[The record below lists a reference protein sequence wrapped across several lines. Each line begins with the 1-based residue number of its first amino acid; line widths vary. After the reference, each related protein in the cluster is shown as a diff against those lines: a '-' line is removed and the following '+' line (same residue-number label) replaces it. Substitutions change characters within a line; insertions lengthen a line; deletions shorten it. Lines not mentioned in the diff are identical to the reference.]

1 MCYNKSMNKGFSFS
15 KVLKALGLL
24 LLFTLFHHSYAKI
37 PHYFKELELKC
48 PGPSDPLEMRKEFLT
63 ILTQTR
69 SMWPPDVID
78 VNGNIASGWIS
89 IPNIVGT
96 GLWRSVVVHGK
107 EVKVYLRDYRE
118 KEENGK
124 KIYLYYDA
132 RGVKKLSEKE
142 IYDLLEYIKDYLS
155 SASLFL
161 YENLKDLKVNPPDT
175 TKEELEKEIK
185 IAPGVSVSLKRVLSL
200 PQIYGPESFVPD
212 ELYFGPISPWGMVY
226 LGMYG
231 DYTRRIFIHPEAMVY
246 DCLQGKPLILA
257 HEMVHA
263 QPTLQWLPFSIYI
276 DVEILTELN
285 SGLWETHF
293 WELLHPYLAVLNDL
307 IWAAFGYS
315 YMDSGGS
322 ADFRSDSAGLIW
334 IDKDRVAKHQK
345 IWEKIAPEIR
355 SWVIEDLMPQIYSD
369 PLYVMAVNMKYCWD
383 SAFLAISF
391 LSRFELAGL
400 GGYQAT
406 QGWLSERDKVIE
418 EVWERA
424 LDKTGDQVDVKEN
437 QDLSK
442 LYPGRA
448 FCPQP
453 FSFSWVEDPRVAALK
468 KQISEDY
475 RSKGKNYV
483 VSKLLRG
490 GYRFSL
496 PIGVGGVK

>member
-1 MCYNKSMNKGFSFS
+1 MKNMKPGFSHL
-15 KVLKALGLL
+15 KVLGIMGLL
-24 LLFTLFHHSYAKI
+24 LFPFLPQVQAKGT
-37 PHYFKELELKC
+37 PHYFKELGLSC
-48 PGPSDPLEMRKEFLT
+48 PGPEDPLEMRKELLT

-69 SMWPPDVID
+69 SMWPPDVVD
-78 VNGNIASGWIS
+78 EYGNIVSGWIS
-89 IPNIVGT
+89 VPNIVGM

-124 KIYLYYDA
+124 KVYLYYDA
-132 RGVKKLSEKE
+132 RGVRRLSEQDISE
-142 IYDLLEYIKDYLS
+142 LLEYIEDYLS
-155 SASLFL
+155 SAAAFL
-161 YENLKDLKVNPPDT
+161 YENLKGLKVNPPNT

-185 IAPGVSVSLKRVLSL
+185 IAPGVSVTLKRVLSL

-212 ELYFGPISPWGMVY
+212 EVYFGPISPWGMVY

-231 DYTRRIFIHPEAMVY
+231 DYTRRVFIHPEAMVY
-246 DCLQGKPLILA
+246 DCLQGKPLIMA
-257 HEMVHA
+257 HEMIHA
-263 QPTLQWLPFSIYI
+263 QPTLQWLPLATYI
-276 DVEILTELN
+276 DVEILAELN
-285 SGLWETHF
+285 SGLWESHF
-293 WELLHPYLAVLNDL
+293 WELLHPYMAVLNDL

-322 ADFRSDSAGLIW
+322 ADFRSRRAGLVW

-355 SWVIEDLMPQIYSD
+355 DWVIQDLMPQIYSD
-369 PLYVMAVNMKYCWD
+369 PLYVMTVNMKYCWD
-383 SAFLAISF
+383 SAFIAISF

-406 QGWLSERDKVIE
+406 QSWLSEREKIIE
-418 EVWERA
+418 DVWERA
-424 LDKTGDQVDVKEN
+424 LAKTGDQVEVKEN
-437 QDLSK
+437 KDLSN

-453 FSFSWVEDPRVAALK
+453 FSFSWVEDPRVVALK

-475 RSKGKNYV
+475 KSRGRGYV
-483 VSKLLRG
+483 ISKLLRG
-490 GYRFSL
+490 GYRFSVPFGL
-496 PIGVGGVK
+496 GGAR